1 MTCASCNLEPA
12 APGSDRCQFC
22 TQAPLIMLL
31 SLRARAAL
39 FAIQARHPG
48 LSMIEAVNCALIMH
62 DRAERG
68 EVGLPG

>member
-1 MTCASCNLEPA
+1 MTCTSCKLEPA
-12 APGSDRCQFC
+12 APGSDQCQLC
-22 TQAPLIMLL
+22 ALAPLIMRL

-48 LSMIEAVNCALIMH
+48 LSMIEAINCALIMH

-68 EVGLPG
+68 EV

>member
-1 MTCASCNLEPA
+1 MNCTSCKLEPA

-22 TQAPLIMLL
+22 ALAPLIMRL

-39 FAIQARHPG
+39 FAIQGRHPG
-48 LSMIEAVNCALIMH
+48 LSMIEAINCALILR

-68 EVGLPG
+68 EL